1 MNKPI
6 YLRLSILQIGKAV
19 MYQFWYDYVKP
30 KYQDNGNLC
39 YTDTDSFTENIKI
52 ENVFQNISKDVER
65 RFNTSNYEICR
76 PLPVGKNKNK
86 KNWINEG

>member
-6 YLRLSILQIGKAV
+6 YLGLSILQIGKAV

-30 KYQDNGNLC
+30 KYQDSGNPC

-52 ENVFQNISKDVER
+52 EDVFQNISKDVER

-76 PLPVGKNKNK
+76 PLPIGKNKNK